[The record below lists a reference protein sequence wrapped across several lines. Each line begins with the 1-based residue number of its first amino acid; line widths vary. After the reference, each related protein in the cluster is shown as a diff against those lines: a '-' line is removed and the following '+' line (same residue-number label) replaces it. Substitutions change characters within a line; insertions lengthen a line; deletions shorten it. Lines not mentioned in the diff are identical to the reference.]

1 MKKKKIILGSSSKF
15 RKALFETLEL
25 DFTCLSPDIDES
37 RLPNEKPNDMAI
49 RLSIEKARKISNTLK
64 NAIVIGSDA
73 CAFCEGK
80 IIGKPMNKDVAIE
93 HLKYISDKTIIFYTG
108 VCVMESD
115 TLNYKT
121 DIAVYKIK
129 IKNLNNDQI
138 IDYVEKHK
146 PYYSSAAFRY
156 EVAKDFL
163 IENFTDHEDD
173 ISGLI
178 GLPLK
183 KLKVILGTYGF

>member
-1 MKKKKIILGSSSKF
+1 MKKKKIILGSSSRF

-37 RLPNEKPNDMAI
+37 RLPKEKPNDMAI
-49 RLSIEKARKISNTLK
+49 RLSVEKARKISNTLK

-80 IIGKPMNKDVAIE
+80 IMGKPMNKDVAIE

-129 IKNLNNDQI
+129 IKHLKNDQI

-146 PYYSSAAFRY
+146 PYHSSAAFRY

-163 IENFTDHEDD
+163 IEDFTDHEDD

>member
-15 RKALFETLEL
+15 RKALLETLEL

-37 RLPNEKPNDMAI
+37 RLSNEKPNDMAI
-49 RLSIEKARKISNTLK
+49 RLSIEKARKISNTVN

-80 IIGKPMNKDVAIE
+80 VMGKPMDKNVAIE

-108 VCVMESD
+108 VCVMDSD

-129 IKNLNNDQI
+129 IKNLNNNQI
-138 IDYVEKHK
+138 INYVETHK
-146 PYYSSAAFRY
+146 PYHSSAAFRY

-163 IENFTDHEDD
+163 IDEFTDHEKD

-183 KLKVILGTYGF
+183 KLKVILSSYGL

>member
-15 RKALFETLEL
+15 RKALLETLEL

-49 RLSIEKARKISNTLK
+49 RLSVEKARKISNTLK

-146 PYYSSAAFRY
+146 PYHSSAAFRY

>member
-1 MKKKKIILGSSSKF
+1 MKKKKIILGSSSRF

-25 DFTCLSPDIDES
+25 DFTCLSPNIDES
-37 RLPNEKPNDMAI
+37 RLPKEKPNDMAI
-49 RLSIEKARKISNTLK
+49 RLSVEKARKISNTLK

-80 IIGKPMNKDVAIE
+80 IMGKPMSKDVAIE

-129 IKNLNNDQI
+129 IKNLKNDQI

-146 PYYSSAAFRY
+146 PYHSSAAFRY

>member
-15 RKALFETLEL
+15 RKALFKTLKL
-25 DFTCLSPDIDES
+25 DFTCLSPNIDES
-37 RLPNEKPNDMAI
+37 RLLNEKPNDMAI
-49 RLSIEKARKISNTLK
+49 RLSIEKARKISNTVK

-80 IIGKPMNKDVAIE
+80 IMGKPMNKDVAIE

-129 IKNLNNDQI
+129 IKNLNTDQI
-138 IDYVEKHK
+138 VDYVEKYK
-146 PYYSSAAFRY
+146 PYNSSAAFRY

-163 IENFTDHEDD
+163 IEDFTDHEDD

-183 KLKVILGTYGF
+183 KLKVILGTYAL

>member
-1 MKKKKIILGSSSKF
+1 MKKKKIILGSSSRF
-15 RKALFETLEL
+15 RKALFETLKL

-37 RLPNEKPNDMAI
+37 RLPKEKPNDMAI

-80 IIGKPMNKDVAIE
+80 IMGKPMNKDIAIE

-129 IKNLNNDQI
+129 IKNLKNDQI

-146 PYYSSAAFRY
+146 PYHSSAAFRY

-163 IENFTDHEDD
+163 IEDFTDHEDD

>member
-37 RLPNEKPNDMAI
+37 RLSNEKPNDMAI
-49 RLSIEKARKISNTLK
+49 RLSIEKARKISNTVK

-73 CAFCEGK
+73 CAFCEDK
-80 IIGKPMNKDVAIE
+80 IMGKPMNKNVAIE

-129 IKNLNNDQI
+129 IKNLNNNQI
-138 IDYVEKHK
+138 INYVEKHK

-156 EVAKDFL
+156 EVAKDLL
-163 IENFTDHEDD
+163 IEDFTDHEKD

-183 KLKVILGTYGF
+183 KLKVILSSYGL

>member
-1 MKKKKIILGSSSKF
+1 MKKKKIILGSSSRF

-37 RLPNEKPNDMAI
+37 RLPNEKPNDMAL
-49 RLSIEKARKISNTLK
+49 RLSIEKARKISNSVK
-64 NAIVIGSDA
+64 NAIVISSDA

-80 IIGKPMNKDVAIE
+80 IMGKPIDKNVAIE
-93 HLKYISDKTIIFYTG
+93 HLKYISDKVIIFYTG

-129 IKNLNNDQI
+129 IKNLNNNQI
-138 IDYVEKHK
+138 INYVEKHK

-163 IENFTDHEDD
+163 IEDFTDHEDD

-183 KLKVILGTYGF
+183 KLKVILGTYDF

>member
-15 RKALFETLEL
+15 RKALFETLKL

-37 RLPNEKPNDMAI
+37 RLSDEKPDDMAV
-49 RLSIEKARKISNTLK
+49 RLSIEKARKISNTIK

-80 IIGKPMNKDVAIE
+80 ILGKPMNKNVAIE
-93 HLKYISDKTIIFYTG
+93 YLKYISEKTIIFYTG
-108 VCVMESD
+108 VCVMDSD

-129 IKNLNNDQI
+129 IKKLNNEQI

-146 PYYSSAAFRY
+146 PYHSSAAFRY

-163 IENFTDHEDD
+163 IEDFTDHEDD

-183 KLKVILGTYGF
+183 KLKVILSTYGL

>member
-1 MKKKKIILGSSSKF
+1 MKKKKIILGSSSRF

-37 RLPNEKPNDMAI
+37 RLPKEKPNDMAI

-80 IIGKPMNKDVAIE
+80 IMGKPMNKDVAIE

-129 IKNLNNDQI
+129 IKNLNNGQI

-146 PYYSSAAFRY
+146 PYHSSAAFRY

-163 IENFTDHEDD
+163 IEDFTDHEDD